1 MSFAIFHDTKT
12 YYKLTILI
20 IFLQFFNQTYSLEQ
34 CWVDKTIVENEK
46 LFSHIVWSPN
56 SIYDDSSNGTILVNE
71 LTTLIFTC
79 KSNAYRFVVIYIY
92 IFITNLRLFNC
103 DSNRKFHSRTFSKVE
118 KILKGSLDVIRSH
131 SVKIQII
138 GGKVCISGGF

>member
-20 IFLQFFNQTYSLEQ
+20 ISFLFVNQTYSLEQ
-34 CWVDKTIVENEK
+34 CRVDKTVIENEK

-71 LTTLIFTC
+71 LATLIFTC
-79 KSNAYRFVVIYIY
+79 KFDAYRFVVIYIH

-103 DSNRKFHSRTFSKVE
+103 DSNRKFHLHTFSKVE
-118 KILKGSLDVIRSH
+118 KI
-131 SVKIQII
+131 
-138 GGKVCISGGF
+138 